1 MAKAE
6 NDKVVRPAVWGAL
19 FTDDRV
25 SRNATEAARELD
37 EEQNR
42 SVVNIARA
50 LEEITDVSTRTDL
63 QTRMLI
69 LEEQVERL
77 NNRRDEIDQA
87 IESKLSILR
96 TTIESALEAIGAPEM
111 LLAEPP
117 AAGVKTIE
125 PPIQSPV
132 APAPAAEPV
141 LEAIAQAAETLQWP
155 PAGDPAPAGAIEAL
169 RREFEEKLLQAR
181 SDLRFE
187 IMRVEKAAGAGSV
200 EGLSGQLEDRIR
212 ASEEKASGAA
222 GYLQEMI
229 VAQQTEFR
237 RQKTEHALLM
247 DRLAGELAGFAR
259 FLAGA
264 QAGERER

>member
-25 SRNATEAARELD
+25 SRSATEAVRELD

-50 LEEITDVSTRTDL
+50 LEEITDVSARTEL

-96 TTIESALEAIGAPEM
+96 TTIESALEAIGAPGM
-111 LLAEPP
+111 PP
-117 AAGVKTIE
+117 AD
-125 PPIQSPV
+125 
-132 APAPAAEPV
+132 PAPASEPV
-141 LEAIAQAAETLQWP
+141 LDAIAQAAETLQWP
-155 PAGDPAPAGAIEAL
+155 PAGAPAPDGAIEAL

-187 IMRVEKAAGAGSV
+187 IMRVEKATGAGSV
-200 EGLSGQLEDRIR
+200 DGLSGRLEARIR
-212 ASEEKASGAA
+212 VSEEKASGAA

-229 VAQQTEFR
+229 LAQQAELR

-259 FLAGA
+259 FLSGA
-264 QAGERER
+264 QAGES